1 MDLFDHSRGR
11 SSAHKRNQA
20 REQFNQQLD
29 VMKSQA
35 AAQAAAAEAQQEQAT
50 TMKEGEGAVVAA
62 FGVKGGIVDMVG
74 ALKGGGKGTVEDI
87 AKGAAKSALKD
98 IKDGKGIS
106 KTGAKA
112 ADSVLG
118 EGASGRLSEASEQS
132 GLTKKASAKF
142 AKLAESKTGQALGTA
157 GEKAMAHTG
166 ALVNIGLGAYDLAE
180 DFKGG
185 KFQLKGDNDAEKTAN
200 ALQIGAGVADAIGF
214 VFPPAFVL
222 GAALGVAAQGAEVI
236 GAGQEG
242 EKKEDDLK
250 KGEVKTEAS
259 LQSEKV
265 QQADEVVE
273 TTTTLASA

>member
-11 SSAHKRNQA
+11 SSAHKRNQG

-35 AAQAAAAEAQQEQAT
+35 ASQAASAEAQQEQAT
-50 TMKEGEGAVVAA
+50 TLKEGEGAVVAA
-62 FGVKGGIVDMVG
+62 FGVKGGIVDMG
-74 ALKGGGKGTVEDI
+74 KALKGAGKGTVEAL
-87 AKGAAKSALKD
+87 AKDALKD
-98 IKDGKGIS
+98 VKAGKGIGT
-106 KTGAKA
+106 TGAKA
-112 ADSVLG
+112 ADSLLG
-118 EGASGRLSEASEQS
+118 EGATDNLKEAGKKSGV
-132 GLTKKASAKF
+132 TKKVGATFEKF
-142 AKLAESKTGQALGTA
+142 KASKTGAKLGAAT
-157 GEKAMAHTG
+157 EEAMGHTG

-222 GAALGVAAQGAEVI
+222 GAALGVASQGAEVI

-242 EKKEDDLK
+242 EDKEDALK
-250 KGEVKTEAS
+250 KAETKTESGIEA
-259 LQSEKV
+259 EKV
-265 QQADEVVE
+265 KEPDEVVE